1 MPILKQGYTKVVEHI
16 RSELKVY
23 AGIAVAVV
31 GLIAWMQT
39 EFITTAKGKE
49 MMANTQSELAE
60 NLANRIA
67 ADKALAD
74 QVSVLASEV
83 KTSNSL
89 LMLHI
94 DKERFSSIAA
104 DIRRNEQEV
113 FGINQFV
120 SVNGENAQATA
131 RLRALKSEHEDLI
144 LKRDCILNNN
154 KLCD

>member
-1 MPILKQGYTKVVEHI
+1 MQIRKGYEMVVEHI
-16 RSELKVY
+16 RSELKIY

-49 MMANTQSELAE
+49 MMQNTQAELAE

-94 DKERFSSIAA
+94 DKERFSIIAA
-104 DIRRNEQEV
+104 EIRRNEQEV

-131 RLRALKSEHEDLI
+131 RLRALKSEHEDLM

-154 KLCD
+154 RLCD

>member
-1 MPILKQGYTKVVEHI
+1 MQIRKGYEMVVEHI
-16 RSELKVY
+16 RSELKIY

-49 MMANTQSELAE
+49 MMANTQAELAE
-60 NLANRIA
+60 NVTNRVA
-67 ADKALAD
+67 ADEALAT
-74 QVSVLASEV
+74 QVSVLAAEV

-94 DKERFSSIAA
+94 DKERFSSIATE
-104 DIRRNEQEV
+104 IRRNEQEV

-120 SVNGENAQATA
+120 SVNGANAQATA
-131 RLRALKSEHEDLI
+131 RLRALKSEHDDLI
-144 LKRDCILNNN
+144 LKRDCVINNN
-154 KLCD
+154 KVCD

>member
-16 RSELKVY
+16 RSELKIY

-49 MMANTQSELAE
+49 MMANTQAELAE
-60 NLANRIA
+60 NVTNRVA

-74 QVSVLASEV
+74 QVSVLAVEV

-94 DKERFSSIAA
+94 DKERFSSIAT
-104 DIRRNEQEV
+104 DIRRNEQDV
-113 FGINQFV
+113 FNIEQFV
-120 SVNGENAQATA
+120 RVNGPNEQATA
-131 RLRALKSEHEDLI
+131 QLRSLKAEHEDLI
-144 LKRDCILNNN
+144 LRRDCILNNN